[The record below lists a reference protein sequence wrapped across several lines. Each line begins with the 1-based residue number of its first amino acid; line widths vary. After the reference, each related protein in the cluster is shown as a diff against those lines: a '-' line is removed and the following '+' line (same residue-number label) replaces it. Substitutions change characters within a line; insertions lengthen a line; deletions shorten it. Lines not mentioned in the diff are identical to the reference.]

1 MLVPL
6 RPIKGTPIESW
17 SPPRVAEVREV
28 YENVAA
34 MVRAAGLRASDCFAG
49 CVRCGARS
57 AFTDIT
63 G

>member
-6 RPIKGTPIESW
+6 RPIKVPPMESW

-28 YENVAA
+28 YETVAE
-34 MVRAAGLRASDCFAG
+34 MVRAAGLRASDCLAG
-49 CVRCGARS
+49 CVRCGACS